1 LKPEQAALLHKAE
14 SSLKADLIKA
24 QEARIL
30 GDCGVEFEDAEAM
43 AAVQIERAARF
54 VASARALLEE

>member
-1 LKPEQAALLHKAE
+1 MKPEQAALLNKAE

-30 GDCGVEFEDAEAM
+30 GDYGVEFEDAEA
-43 AAVQIERAARF
+43 
-54 VASARALLEE
+54 

>member
-1 LKPEQAALLHKAE
+1 M
-14 SSLKADLIKA
+14 A

-30 GDCGVEFEDAEAM
+30 SDYGVEFEDAEAM

-54 VASARALLEE
+54 VACARALLEE